1 MTIYL
6 WRTSVSNPRRFS
18 PLFCSREGNFFLGS
32 RHLPKGLARSA
43 IVRSKWNSKI
53 EINRRQV
60 IKYAR
65 YGTLVGKAFGFD
77 PLSLLL
83 PAVLTLG
90 ALVGFVGVSVG
101 TLIFLL
107 SILGSLIVSF
117 AVFLSLG
124 WIIFPVVAVLCS
136 ITVLLSGG
144 LVSLFVVGSFLALGF
159 YATRTIL
166 SKVDIEDETL
176 SSLSDDFSE
185 WELKRFDEKLKG
197 K

>member
-1 MTIYL
+1 
-6 WRTSVSNPRRFS
+6 
-18 PLFCSREGNFFLGS
+18 
-32 RHLPKGLARSA
+32 LPKGRLARST
-43 IVRSKWNSKI
+43 IVRSKWNSRI
-53 EINRRQV
+53 EINRTQV

-77 PLSLLL
+77 PISLLL
-83 PAVLTLG
+83 PALLTLG
-90 ALVGFVGVSVG
+90 VLVGLVGLSVG
-101 TLIFLL
+101 TLVFLL

-124 WIIFPVVAVLCS
+124 WIIFPVFAVLFS
-136 ITVLLSGG
+136 IIVMLSGG
-144 LVSLFVVGSFLALGF
+144 LVSLLVVGSFLAIGF

-166 SKVDIEDETL
+166 SKIDIEDE
-176 SSLSDDFSE
+176 SFDSLTDDFSE

>member
-1 MTIYL
+1 M
-6 WRTSVSNPRRFS
+6 
-18 PLFCSREGNFFLGS
+18 
-32 RHLPKGLARSA
+32 
-43 IVRSKWNSKI
+43 
-53 EINRRQV
+53 

-77 PLSLLL
+77 PISLLF

-90 ALVGFVGVSVG
+90 ALVGLVGLSVG
-101 TLIFLL
+101 TLVFLL

-124 WIIFPVVAVLCS
+124 WIIFPVVAVLFS
-136 ITVLLSGG
+136 LTVMLSGG

-159 YATRTIL
+159 YATRTML
-166 SKVDIEDETL
+166 SKVDIDDVTL
-176 SSLSDDFSE
+176 DSLSDDFSE
-185 WELKRFDEKLKG
+185 WELKRFDEKLKR